1 MLYVIT
7 KNKKLVMILEDDTD
21 LAEGIELSLQDEE
34 LNFIICKTIAEA
46 RKALG
51 LYYFDLLI
59 VDINL
64 PDGNGLELCRELK
77 KKIRIPVALL
87 TAKVME
93 IDIVKGLES
102 GADDYITKPFNPLE
116 VAARVKTQLRR
127 YRLYN
132 HSAAEQGEPAR
143 EYDIRGLVINRDSHK
158 CFLFGNELQ
167 LTPIEFAIL
176 WYLCE
181 RQGVVVPSEELF
193 EAVWGEKFLQ
203 NNNTVMAHIG
213 RLREK
218 MGEPARNPRF
228 IKTVWGVGYIIEK

>member
-102 GADDYITKPFNPLE
+102 GAYDYITKPFSLM
-116 VAARVKTQLRR
+116 VLRARIRALLRR
-127 YRLYN
+127 NLTAN
-132 HSAAEQGEPAR
+132 KR
-143 EYDIRGLVINRDSHK
+143 EYRNSV
-158 CFLFGNELQ
+158 FLFIFETMEFYKNGVQIELSRTEQ
-167 LTPIEFAIL
+167 RILYLLVSNPNRILTR
-176 WYLCE
+176 E
-181 RQGVVVPSEELF
+181 RLLEW
-193 EAVWGEKFLQ
+193 VWPEGTEYVEDNALS
-203 NNNTVMAHIG
+203 VGIR
-213 RLREK
+213 RLRDKLEDDSS
-218 MGEPARNPRF
+218 NPTY
-228 IKTVWGVGYIIEK
+228 IKTVYGKGYVWESM

>member
-1 MLYVIT
+1 MIT

-102 GADDYITKPFNPLE
+102 GADDYITKPFSLM
-116 VAARVKTQLRR
+116 VLRARIRALLRR
-127 YRLYN
+127 NLTAN
-132 HSAAEQGEPAR
+132 KR
-143 EYDIRGLVINRDSHK
+143 EYRNSV
-158 CFLFGNELQ
+158 FLFIFETMEFYKNGVQIELSRTEQ
-167 LTPIEFAIL
+167 RILYLLVSNPNRILTR
-176 WYLCE
+176 E
-181 RQGVVVPSEELF
+181 RLLEW
-193 EAVWGEKFLQ
+193 VWPEGTEYVEDNALS
-203 NNNTVMAHIG
+203 VGIR
-213 RLREK
+213 RLRDKLEDDSS
-218 MGEPARNPRF
+218 NPTY
-228 IKTVWGVGYIIEK
+228 IKTVYGKGYVWESM

>member
-102 GADDYITKPFNPLE
+102 GADDYITKPFSLM
-116 VAARVKTQLRR
+116 VLRARIRALLRR
-127 YRLYN
+127 NLTAN
-132 HSAAEQGEPAR
+132 KR
-143 EYDIRGLVINRDSHK
+143 EYRNSV
-158 CFLFGNELQ
+158 FLFIFETMEFYNTGVQIELSRTEQ
-167 LTPIEFAIL
+167 RILYLLVSNPNRILTR
-176 WYLCE
+176 E
-181 RQGVVVPSEELF
+181 RLLEW
-193 EAVWGEKFLQ
+193 VWPEGTEYVEDNALS
-203 NNNTVMAHIG
+203 VGIR
-213 RLREK
+213 RLRDKLEDDSS
-218 MGEPARNPRF
+218 NPTY
-228 IKTVWGVGYIIEK
+228 IKTVYGKGYVWESM